1 MSVISDQGL
10 DIKAFDSSL
19 AGIIGMTPGREG
31 GNLLAE
37 SARHERTRVELC
49 DWLYCLAR
57 SPDTKLSRQMIKSRD
72 ASEDSF
78 IQALENGLEHEAD
91 AYGGPQP
98 RRLVADAAS
107 DQVRAMLEDAQ
118 RLAESREGGKIGESA
133 LVRAILN
140 SGDELLLETLGYWTT
155 PEGLERFRKSLSTP
169 ESVPERYRMFN
180 SVGELNLGGL
190 APSAKALCRRLADN
204 AASMRTQKVTTRHV
218 FYALLSTDA
227 NALLAALASIGVD
240 PKKEM
245 LVTLTRELSRP
256 GRGRLEGFALNPET
270 VLDAV
275 SSLFGSAHELAVA
288 DGEVLVTEFHVI
300 KALMTR
306 SPEELVR
313 ILPSDHQA
321 DIDRVHR
328 FIESSSAMEAEA
340 DEEGAQLTNK
350 EIEAEIRKA
359 IIAQDGAIDRVM
371 TLIKRVRFDLP
382 PDRPA
387 AVMLFLGPT
396 GVGKTQMAKE
406 LARHVFGSPDKM
418 IFLEMGQFQSK
429 ESMSSFVGAPPG
441 YVGYGEGLLTNGLRD
456 NPEAVVLF
464 DEIEKAHTQVFD
476 TLLRFADEGFISDPA
491 GPVRDG
497 RKCLIVMTTNAGQ
510 EWLRGHL
517 AAHPEARDDP
527 DRLSEDLFKAAMEEL
542 RERKF
547 RPEFIGRLD
556 DRITFLPL
564 SPQACRTIVENL
576 LRRDIDRIRANKGVD
591 IQMSKEARRA
601 VLDFLG
607 REAFRRSTDEGA
619 RGGPRAVNQFI
630 VTPVIDLWS
639 EYEDE
644 WRRTGALSIQVST
657 RGKGDEETIVLEK
670 VG

>member
-1 MSVISDQGL
+1 MLSRRMIENRNSDEESFIRALDQGL
-10 DIKAFDSSL
+10 EHD
-19 AGIIGMTPGREG
+19 
-31 GNLLAE
+31 
-37 SARHERTRVELC
+37 
-49 DWLYCLAR
+49 
-57 SPDTKLSRQMIKSRD
+57 
-72 ASEDSF
+72 EDS
-78 IQALENGLEHEAD
+78 
-91 AYGGPQP
+91 YKGPQP
-98 RRLVADAAS
+98 KRLVASAVS
-107 DQVRAMLEDAQ
+107 DRVRNMLEDAQ
-118 RLAESREGGKIGESA
+118 RFATSCGGVKINEPA
-133 LVRAILN
+133 LVRAILD
-140 SGDELLLETLGYWTT
+140 SDDELLLETLGYWAT
-155 PEGLERFRKSLSTP
+155 PEGLERFRNSLSTP
-169 ESVPERYRMFN
+169 ESVPAQYQMFN
-180 SVGELNLGGL
+180 STGELNRGGL
-190 APSAKALCRRLADN
+190 APSAKALCRRLAEN
-204 AASMRTQKVTTRHV
+204 AASMRTKKVTTRHV
-218 FYALLSTDA
+218 LYALLSTDS
-227 NALLAALASIGVD
+227 NALLAALTSIGVD

-256 GRGRLEGFALNPET
+256 GRGRLEGFILNPET
-270 VLDAV
+270 VFDAV
-275 SSLFGSAHELAVA
+275 SSLFESAHELAIA
-288 DGEVLVTEFHVI
+288 DGEEFVTEFHVI
-300 KALMTR
+300 KAMLSR

-313 ILPSDHQA
+313 ILPSEHQA
-321 DIDRVHR
+321 DIDRVHT
-328 FIESSSAMEAEA
+328 FIETSGAMEIESY
-340 DEEGAQLTNK
+340 EVGPQLTNK

-359 IIAQDGAIDRVM
+359 IIAQDRAIEGVM

-510 EWLRGHL
+510 QWLRGHL
-517 AAHPEARDDP
+517 AAKPEALLDP
-527 DRLSEDLFKAAMEEL
+527 ERLSGDLFEAAMEEL
-542 RERKF
+542 RSRDF

-564 SPQACRTIVENL
+564 AEGACRTIVENL
-576 LRRDIDRIRANKGVD
+576 LKRDIDRIRDNKGVD
-591 IQMSKEARRA
+591 IRISKEARKA
-601 VLDFLG
+601 VLDLLG

-619 RGGPRAVNQFI
+619 RGAPRVINRFV

-639 EYEDE
+639 EHEEE
-644 WRRTGALSIQVST
+644 WRRTGVLNIQVST
-657 RGKGDEETIVLEK
+657 RGRGEEENIVLEK